1 MKRVRAIF
9 IGTVQGVFFRAHT
22 KEFADETGVFGWV
35 RNLPDGSVEAVLEGD
50 DRAVDET
57 IRLCRDAQPHA
68 RVDEVHMTL
77 ETYKNEF
84 KFFSVRH

>member
-9 IGTVQGVFFRAHT
+9 IGKVQGVFFRAHT
-22 KEFADETGVFGWV
+22 KEFADRTGVKGWV

-68 RVDEVHMTL
+68 RVEEVSLTL
-77 ETYKNEF
+77 ETAKGDF
-84 KFFSVRH
+84 PDFSIRR

>member
-22 KEFADETGVFGWV
+22 KEFADRIGVKGWV
-35 RNLPDGSVEAVLEGD
+35 RNLPDGSVEAVFEGE

-57 IRLCRDAQPHA
+57 IRLCRDAQPRA
-68 RVDEVHMTL
+68 VVEEVSLSL
-77 ETYKNEF
+77 EPVMGD
-84 KFFSVRH
+84 FSDFSIQR